1 MDLAHYNF
9 AINPAGLAGAAAANY
24 SRRVHEHLRWIYR
37 TRTGR
42 LLLNSIRFHGQPVS
56 IQPFTGGTCNAIGG
70 GIIGGAGTVSYSPDT
85 FSLHGACPANT
96 TNPNRGL
103 LWDEILFHE
112 LVHVFR
118 TASGKWSK
126 RPLTG
131 LLFRYDDTEEFYA
144 VMITNIYVADR
155 TNRIKTGLRADH
167 RGFGPLAASLG
178 EPFGLF
184 SSGKQTFGL
193 VKQFVE
199 DHRGF
204 ATRVANDVSD
214 ARFNPI
220 ADYYADR
227 DKCRRLSEQALDAK
241 LEALIKKFANIF

>member
-1 MDLAHYNF
+1 MDLAQYNF
-9 AINPAGLAGAAAANY
+9 AINPVGLAGSAAANY
-24 SRRVHEHLRWIYR
+24 SRRVHEHLRWIHR

-42 LLLNSIRFHGQPVS
+42 ILLNSIRFQGQPVS
-56 IQPFTGGTCNAIGG
+56 IQPFTGGICNATGG
-70 GIIGGAGTVSYSPDT
+70 GLIGGAGTVSYSPDT
-85 FSLHGACPANT
+85 FALHGACPANT
-96 TNPNRGL
+96 TTPNRGL

-118 TASGKWSK
+118 TASGKWSQ

-131 LLFRYDDTEEFYA
+131 ALFRYTDTEEFYA
-144 VMITNIYVADR
+144 VMVTNIYIADR

-167 RGFGPLAASLG
+167 KGFNPLPTSLS
-178 EPFGLF
+178 EPFGF
-184 SSGKQTFGL
+184 FFSGKQTFAL

-204 ATRVANDVSD
+204 ATRIANDVSN

-227 DKCRRLSEQALDAK
+227 DKCRRLSDQAWDAK
-241 LEALIKKFANIF
+241 LEDLIKKVASIF